1 MPRAGLAQG
10 GDSILTAIGCSVYLE
25 RFDEAGQ
32 LLDPLEVSGISVLT
46 C

>member
-1 MPRAGLAQG
+1 MPQAGLAQG
-10 GDSILTAIGCSVYLE
+10 GDSILNAMGCSVYLE

-32 LLDPLEVSGISVLT
+32 HLDPLEVSGISVLT